1 MTSIRKLAG
10 LLSLVFFCSVSNAQ
24 EIGSNSFTGA
34 ELITNTGSS
43 WQGCSTATS
52 EGFWGGTSGGPCPGI
67 WTNNQQW
74 NENQIIFSYGKT
86 TLSQTASLAAGLN
99 QLGTGLQINGYNYHW
114 HVKNSNIN
122 GTQPGGYDPVAYID
136 ITLYN
141 KDGSI
146 AERDTYDYGYY
157 IPGWT
162 AFTGTRTYSNPYS
175 LSQVDNLQL
184 SVTGQDA
191 GYWAGYYGPEFM
203 HFSLTANYSVDPC
216 ATDPLYSTTCKGY
229 LDALLEKIESVSFTE
244 PETISIIPET
254 YTAGPVVE
262 AITEVAQQ
270 SQTPIAEQIQQATAQ
285 STFTIQAPS
294 ISSTPVANN
303 VQAKVGE
310 VSSGGGSK
318 PTVSTSQILSIISK
332 EQDRVSSTERSTVE
346 SSQQQ
351 AQQAA
356 TAATQQGEAVA
367 AQAQSQSI
375 ATSVEAGQ
383 SAQQSA
389 IASSNEF
396 GSITINAP
404 SVVQAFSLPGITN
417 NTQGFASSS
426 ALPLQGPNN
435 NSTSIYD
442 LSNLSGTSTQQENRL
457 SYLINNSSQS
467 QTFELNAFTAN
478 VSNQSAQNTL
488 SQQRTTDQFQF
499 KPIDLIDG
507 LTIIDTQSQIKQLPE
522 VQIVK
527 VGPVVNQN
535 VKDNDLAD
543 GVSVNAIATTPRGF
557 ESYMSVMTDASFYAS
572 KDIYTEQKNVDNA
585 RLLRGLSG
593 ASDLKHQ
600 QMINEQYIK

>member
-1 MTSIRKLAG
+1 MTSIRRLAG
-10 LLSLVFFCSVSNAQ
+10 LLSLVSFCSLSNAQ
-24 EIGSNSFTGA
+24 QDSFTGGQ
-34 ELITNTGSS
+34 LITNTGSS
-43 WQGCSTATS
+43 WEGCYTPTS
-52 EGFWGGTSGGPCPGI
+52 QGFWGGTSGGPCPGI
-67 WTNNQQW
+67 WTNDQRY

-86 TLSQTASLAAGLN
+86 TLSQTASLAAGLAKSD
-99 QLGTGLQINGYNYHW
+99 TGLQINGYNYHW

-122 GTQPGGYDPVAYID
+122 GTQPGSYDPIAYID

-141 KDGSI
+141 RDGSI
-146 AERDTYDYGYY
+146 AERDTYDYGYH
-157 IPGWT
+157 IPGWI
-162 AFTGTRTYSNPYS
+162 AVSGTKTYSNPYS
-175 LSQVDNLQL
+175 LSQVDNISL
-184 SVTGQDA
+184 SVTGQDT
-191 GYWAGYYGPEFM
+191 GYWAGYYGPEFL

-229 LDALLEKIESVSFTE
+229 IEALLAKIESVSI
-244 PETISIIPET
+244 PEVEEISIIPET

-262 AITEVAQQ
+262 AIAEVAQQ
-270 SQTPIAEQIQQATAQ
+270 SQTPIAEQVQQAI
-285 STFTIQAPS
+285 SQAPAAVQAS
-294 ISSTPVANN
+294 APTSTPIANN

-356 TAATQQGEAVA
+356 TSATQQGEAVA

-375 ATSVEAGQ
+375 ATSIEAGQ

-396 GSITINAP
+396 GGITINAP

-417 NTQGFASSS
+417 NTQGFTSPG
-426 ALPLQGPNN
+426 ALTLQGPNN

-442 LSNLSGTSTQQENRL
+442 ITNQSGISTQQENRL
-457 SYLINNSSQS
+457 SYLINNNSSQS
-467 QTFELNAFTAN
+467 QQFELNTFTA
-478 VSNQSAQNTL
+478 SISTQSTQNTL

-507 LTIIDTQSQIKQLPE
+507 LTIIDTQSQIKELPE
-522 VQIVK
+522 VQVANT
-527 VGPVVNQN
+527 GPVVNQN

-543 GVSVNAIATTPRGF
+543 GVSVEAIATTPGGF
-557 ESYMSVMTDASFYAS
+557 ESYMGVMTDVSFYAS
-572 KDIYTEQKNVDNA
+572 KDIYKEQKNVDNV

-593 ASDLKHQ
+593 ASDAKHQ
-600 QMINEQYIK
+600 QMVNQQYIK

>member
-1 MTSIRKLAG
+1 MTSIRRLAG
-10 LLSLVFFCSVSNAQ
+10 LLYLVSFCSLSNAQ
-24 EIGSNSFTGA
+24 QDSFTGGQ
-34 ELITNTGSS
+34 LITNTGSS
-43 WQGCSTATS
+43 WEGCYTPTS
-52 EGFWGGTSGGPCPGI
+52 QGFWGGTSGGPCPGI
-67 WTNNQQW
+67 WTNDQQ
-74 NENQIIFSYGKT
+74 NQIIFSYGKT
-86 TLSQTASLAAGLN
+86 TLSQTASLAAGLAKSD
-99 QLGTGLQINGYNYHW
+99 TGLQINGYNYHW

-122 GTQPGGYDPVAYID
+122 GTQPGSYDPIAYID

-141 KDGSI
+141 RDGSI
-146 AERDTYDYGYY
+146 AERDTYDYGYH
-157 IPGWT
+157 IPGWI
-162 AFTGTRTYSNPYS
+162 AVSGTKTYSNPYS
-175 LSQVDNLQL
+175 LSQVDNISL
-184 SVTGQDA
+184 SVTGQDT
-191 GYWAGYYGPEFM
+191 GYWAGYYGPEFL

-229 LDALLEKIESVSFTE
+229 IEALLAKIESVSIPAVE
-244 PETISIIPET
+244 EISIIPET

-262 AITEVAQQ
+262 AIAEVAQQ
-270 SQTPIAEQIQQATAQ
+270 SQTPIAEQVQQAI
-285 STFTIQAPS
+285 SQAPAAVQAS
-294 ISSTPVANN
+294 APTSTPIANN

-356 TAATQQGEAVA
+356 TSATQQGEAVA

-375 ATSVEAGQ
+375 ATSIEAGQ

-396 GSITINAP
+396 GGITINAP

-417 NTQGFASSS
+417 NTQGFTSPG
-426 ALPLQGPNN
+426 ALTLQGPNN

-442 LSNLSGTSTQQENRL
+442 ITNQSGISTQQENRL
-457 SYLINNSSQS
+457 SYLINNNSSQS
-467 QTFELNAFTAN
+467 QQFELNTFTA
-478 VSNQSAQNTL
+478 SISTQSTQNTL

-507 LTIIDTQSQIKQLPE
+507 LTIIDTQSQIKELPE
-522 VQIVK
+522 VQVANT
-527 VGPVVNQN
+527 GPVVNQN

-543 GVSVNAIATTPRGF
+543 GVSVEAIATTPGGF
-557 ESYMSVMTDASFYAS
+557 ESYMGVMTDVSFYAS
-572 KDIYTEQKNVDNA
+572 KDIYKEQKNVDNV

-593 ASDLKHQ
+593 ASDAKHQ
-600 QMINEQYIK
+600 QMVNQQYIK